1 MPLARPHLTPSRA
14 LAPHLAVPIER
25 LQMNAVFATVLL
37 HGALPE
43 SNIIKQAFGVFV
55 VWTLAVMLTSF
66 VALHALR
73 DHYN

>member
-1 MPLARPHLTPSRA
+1 
-14 LAPHLAVPIER
+14 
-25 LQMNAVFATVLL
+25 MNAVFATVLL

-66 VALHALR
+66 VALHALQ
-73 DHYN
+73 DHY